1 MSIPDFDLAASAQAW
16 LRTLPGLFTDAAS
29 PFWWPS
35 LVLAGLA
42 GVAMAWLA
50 GARHWREVPRRLFP
64 HDRRTALRELPVDLA
79 CFLAGSALP
88 FLLGPLMFLLSW
100 CGMAAG
106 LLLLSPLTGF
116 PAAGAPAP
124 GWGLLLAAALV
135 AWGFGDVM
143 LYWTHRLFHRVP
155 LFWRAHRLHHAPEVL
170 TPLTGFRFWP
180 QEHLVHISG
189 SLLGQGFGLGIVAA
203 LAGARV
209 PAMDLL
215 GVNLFSLVWG
225 TAFAHLRH
233 SHVPLP
239 YPRWLSFVLVSPHMH
254 QVHHSEE
261 ARHHDRN
268 FGTALAVWDWLF
280 GTLYIPAREERFR
293 FGLGEPAAAP
303 APAPTVEAPP
313 PAANAAAEAAPVR
326 PAA

>member
-1 MSIPDFDLAASAQAW
+1 MPIPDF
-16 LRTLPGLFTDAAS
+16 
-29 PFWWPS
+29 
-35 LVLAGLA
+35 
-42 GVAMAWLA
+42 
-50 GARHWREVPRRLFP
+50 
-64 HDRRTALRELPVDLA
+64 DLA

-88 FLLGPLMFLLSW
+88 FLLGPLVFLLSW
-100 CGMAAG
+100 CGMATG
-106 LLLLSPLTGF
+106 ILLLAPLTGAP
-116 PAAGAPAP
+116 PAAAPPP
-124 GWGLLLAAALV
+124 GWGLLVLAALAE
-135 AWGFGDVM
+135 WGCGDFM

-155 LFWRAHRLHHAPEVL
+155 LLWRAHRLHHAPAVL

-189 SLLGQGFGLGIVAA
+189 NLLGQGFGLGVVAA

-215 GVNLFSLVWG
+215 GVNLFTLAWG
-225 TAFAHLRH
+225 TVFAHLRH

-261 ARHHDRN
+261 VRHHDRN
-268 FGTALAVWDWLF
+268 FGTALALWDWVF

-293 FGLGEPAAAP
+293 FGLGAPEAAPATAAAP
-303 APAPTVEAPP
+303 G
-313 PAANAAAEAAPVR
+313 AAAATPAAAEAAPVR